1 MTTPATRAPVEL
13 IPATPQRVWG
23 MPAVFNFILG
33 GLGAG
38 FYVAAALAA
47 AGGLGEAV
55 GLAAWLAPALVLA
68 GFAAVASEAGRPLR
82 GLRVLRQVRTSWMS
96 RELWLGG
103 GFVALA
109 VADGVLP
116 GWGLR
121 VPAVAAAAGLVLAQ
135 GAMLTRAR
143 AMAAWNVPSMPV
155 VFAASAAVSG
165 AGVLVLAELL
175 AGRVPG
181 DGFLWIALA
190 VLMLGMLVWLAYLR
204 WSPDPAFARATA
216 PLREGA
222 QAIELVVIG
231 YGAPCALIALALV
244 FPPWAPLP
252 TALAGALA
260 IAGQARA
267 KSALIVAAGQRRP
280 VTLATLTLPRR
291 RSA

>member
-1 MTTPATRAPVEL
+1 MTTPATRVPVEL

-23 MPAVFNFILG
+23 MPAVLNFILG

-109 VADGVLP
+109 VADGALP

-121 VPAVAAAAGLVLAQ
+121 VPAAAAAAGLVLAQ

-143 AMAAWNVPSMPV
+143 AMAAWNVPVMPV

-165 AGVLVLAELL
+165 AGLLVLAELL

-181 DGFLWIALA
+181 DGFLGIALA
-190 VLMLGMLVWLAYLR
+190 VLVLGMLVWLAYLS

-231 YGAPCALIALALV
+231 YLAPCVLIALALV

-252 TALAGALA
+252 TALAAGLA
-260 IAGQARA
+260 IVGQARA
-267 KSALIVAAGQRRP
+267 KSALILAAGQQRP
-280 VTLATLTLPRR
+280 VTLATLTIPRR